1 MIELLL
7 LLQLQLL
14 LIILITIIIIIE
26 LYIHMIVVVTE
37 RRNIFLYRIVT
48 DLEQN
53 YTKRTKRRRRRIWVG
68 KTIDNDDCER

>member
-26 LYIHMIVVVTE
+26 LYIHIIVVVTE

-53 YTKRTKRRRRRIWVG
+53 YTKRTKKKKKKNMGG